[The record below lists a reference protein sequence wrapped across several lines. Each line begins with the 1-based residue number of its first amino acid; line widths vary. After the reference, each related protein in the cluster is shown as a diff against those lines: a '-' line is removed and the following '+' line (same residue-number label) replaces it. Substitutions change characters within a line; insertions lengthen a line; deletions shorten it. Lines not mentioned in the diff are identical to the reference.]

1 MTLDHV
7 CERVRFY
14 VGLWNELPVIAQGVV
29 VLIVSFASSFVLVI
43 FWMLRGNDGN

>member
-14 VGLWNELPVIAQGVV
+14 DGLWNELPVIAQGVV
-29 VLIVSFASSFVLVI
+29 GLIGSCACSFVLVI
-43 FWMLRGNDGN
+43 LCVLRGNDGD

>member
-14 VGLWNELPVIAQGVV
+14 VGLWNELPVIAQG
-29 VLIVSFASSFVLVI
+29 LWF
-43 FWMLRGNDGN
+43 